1 MDDLRSSEVLTSNM
15 VAMLVLKYNRN
26 RQKFFELL
34 PFLDD
39 LEHVEMLNR
48 TTIRLFKT
56 QREVD
61 EFKLM
66 ETQTAV

>member
-1 MDDLRSSEVLTSNM
+1 M